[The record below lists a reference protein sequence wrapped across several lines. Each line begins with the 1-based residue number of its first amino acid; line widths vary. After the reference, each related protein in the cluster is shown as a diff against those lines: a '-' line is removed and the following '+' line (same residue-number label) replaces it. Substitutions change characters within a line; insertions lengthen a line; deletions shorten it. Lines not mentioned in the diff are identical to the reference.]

1 MPLFELMDG
10 QLLDDLCGRLKSVL
24 YTEETYIIRE
34 GDPVDG
40 MYFVTKGTLNS
51 FTTNGERTDFFNS
64 VNLKAGDF
72 FCEELIRWALD
83 PNSGTS
89 LPMSTRTVRALTEVE
104 SFAIMPDDLKFVITQ
119 YRRLYGKQVERIF
132 RQDLKPCVYMKLI
145 LWLPKG
151 VNKKHY

>member
-1 MPLFELMDG
+1 MPLFEKMDE
-10 QLLDDLCGRLKSVL
+10 QLLDDLCGRLKPVL
-24 YTEETYIIRE
+24 YTEESYIIRE

-40 MYFVTKGTLNS
+40 MYFVTNGILVTSTTIGGRTGFYNS
-51 FTTNGERTDFFNS
+51 EY
-64 VNLKAGDF
+64 LKAGDF
-72 FCEELIRWALD
+72 FCEELMRWAFD

-89 LPMSTRTVRALTEVE
+89 LPMSTRTVRAMTEVE
-104 SFAIMPDDLKFVITQ
+104 SFAIMPDDLKFVTTR
-119 YRRLYGKQVERIF
+119 YRRLYGKQVEHIF